1 MSFRDISMATHAL
14 KSQRLI
20 VFCQRPAT
28 RTENLERPR
37 RLALCEGF
45 HFSAAQ
51 HSDCCACRK
60 ETLSCLSQPVIQLL
74 VQCDMTTGDN
84 EGMLIHSLSRQPD
97 IISILSKSATSR
109 AMGFLLFINMFG
121 LISFFITP

>member
-1 MSFRDISMATHAL
+1 MATHAL

-45 HFSAAQ
+45 HFSAAKMK
-51 HSDCCACRK
+51 HSTRTAVHVEK
-60 ETLSCLSQPVIQLL
+60 KL
-74 VQCDMTTGDN
+74 
-84 EGMLIHSLSRQPD
+84 
-97 IISILSKSATSR
+97 
-109 AMGFLLFINMFG
+109 
-121 LISFFITP
+121 